1 MDTLRAMKLL
11 KLLLLTLTAVMI
23 ATLVACAGQRGTLA
37 PATTPTT
44 PILNTQTPLPETS
57 STSTLDTKLQATPTT
72 TSTTKVPISTPIL
85 ALTHT
90 PTPVPPIPTPAP
102 TLTPVPPSASFS
114 VDVESGSVPLIVD
127 FKNTSQGPTTS
138 LEWDFGDGTISTD
151 PFPSHRY
158 TVAATYNVKLTVSG
172 PGGTDTSTMP
182 GLITVNPGLPAGLEI
197 SPASATLPVQEVAQ
211 FTAIALDKFGNA
223 VPSTV
228 TWSIVGEG
236 GSIADDGRFTADTV
250 ADTFTDTIT
259 ASIQTD
265 TGELVGTAS
274 VTVEPG
280 PVARVVVEP
289 AEILLGIGAPSP
301 SPSWFSTSLETR
313 CPISQ
318 VHGAY
323 HPS

>member
-1 MDTLRAMKLL
+1 M
-11 KLLLLTLTAVMI
+11 
-23 ATLVACAGQRGTLA
+23 
-37 PATTPTT
+37 
-44 PILNTQTPLPETS
+44 
-57 STSTLDTKLQATPTT
+57 
-72 TSTTKVPISTPIL
+72 
-85 ALTHT
+85 
-90 PTPVPPIPTPAP
+90 
-102 TLTPVPPSASFS
+102 
-114 VDVESGSVPLIVD
+114 ESGSVPLIDD

-158 TVAATYNVKLTVSG
+158 IVAATYNVKLTVSG

-182 GLITVNPGLPAGLEI
+182 GLITVNPGLPVGLEV

-289 AEILLGIGAPSP
+289 AEILLGIGVPQPFTFLVLDEFGNEVSDFSSSWIVSPKLGTIDATGILNPGTRSGVFLGAVRVDVVKGADKASGTADVAIQADPLASIGSSRPS
-301 SPSWFSTSLETR
+301 ST
-313 CPISQ
+313 
-318 VHGAY
+318 
-323 HPS
+323 